1 MTTQSQ
7 LTRLRALILSG
18 EGLRTIRWRSVLH
31 LMSGSAGNAFIMLL
45 ATLLAARTLEPQQ
58 YGVMVLILA
67 IGRVCE
73 RLLRFESWQPLVRFV
88 AEEELVGTPEKIA
101 RLYLFGFLLDVTS
114 AVTASALA
122 IAFGLLFA
130 GLVGLDAD
138 NSWLIMIYAC
148 AIAVNIRGMPSAA
161 LRLGGRFKTL
171 AYIQLFANS
180 LRLVLATACFLA
192 DFGVVAFI
200 AVWTATQ
207 ILDSLL
213 FLFCGFRA
221 LAKSGIPSPL
231 RSNPRGLRKE
241 FPGFLGFAFSTNLS
255 STVRTL
261 THEMDTLLVGAFAGP
276 AMAGLYN
283 LAKRI
288 ARMAQQVADLIQ
300 TVVYPDLSRMWS
312 KRSTPEFRQAV
323 VGLQFLL
330 LAVSLIVFVLALAAG
345 QPLIVVAFGQ
355 KYGGIYP
362 LLLAQIV
369 AVAFTMHSAPSRSA
383 LLAMNKPRAVLV
395 AAIAASAAFFVA
407 AFLLMP
413 AMGALGANVAHIV
426 AAAIAAI
433 LFDILMWRQIGK
445 EPATDE
451 PEEASAE

>member
-1 MTTQSQ
+1 MVTQSP
-7 LTRLRALILSG
+7 LTKLRASIPSG
-18 EGLRTIRWRSVLH
+18 AGLRAIRWRSVLH

-88 AEEELVGTPEKIA
+88 AEEEHAGTPEKIA
-101 RLYLFGFLLDVTS
+101 RLYLFGLLLDVTS
-114 AVTASALA
+114 ALAASGLA
-122 IAFGLLFA
+122 IAFGMLLA
-130 GLVGLDAD
+130 GLVGLEAD
-138 NSWLIMIYAC
+138 DSWLIMIYAC

-180 LRLVLATACFLA
+180 LRLLLAAACFLA
-192 DFGVVAFI
+192 DAGVVAFI
-200 AVWTATQ
+200 VVWTAAQ

-213 FLFCGFRA
+213 FLYCGFRA
-221 LAKSGIPSPL
+221 LGKSGIPSPL
-231 RSNPRGLRKE
+231 RSSPFGLRKE

-255 STVRTL
+255 SMVRTF

-288 ARMAQQVADLIQ
+288 AKMAQQISDLIQ
-300 TVVYPDLSRMWS
+300 TVVYPDLSRLWS
-312 KRSTPEFRQAV
+312 KRSTPEFRQAI

-330 LAVSLIVFVLALAAG
+330 LAVSLTVFVLILAAG
-345 QPLIVVAFGQ
+345 QPLIGLAFGQ
-355 KYGGIYP
+355 EYAGIYP

-369 AVAFTMHSAPSRSA
+369 AVAFTMHGAPSRSA
-383 LLAMNKPRAVLV
+383 LLAMNKPRAVLLT
-395 AAIAASAAFFVA
+395 AIASSTAFFVT
-407 AFLLMP
+407 AFALMP
-413 AMGALGANVAHIV
+413 KMGALGANIAHIV
-426 AAAIAAI
+426 AAAMAAI
-433 LFDILMWRQIGK
+433 LFDILIWRRIGQEHAK
-445 EPATDE
+445 DE
-451 PEEASAE
+451 PKESRTE

>member
-1 MTTQSQ
+1 MVTQSP
-7 LTRLRALILSG
+7 LTRLRASILSG

-31 LMSGSAGNAFIMLL
+31 LMSGSAGNAAIMLL
-45 ATLLAARTLEPQQ
+45 ATLLAARTLEPEQ

-88 AEEELVGTPEKIA
+88 AEEEHVGTPDKIA
-101 RLYLFGFLLDVTS
+101 RLYLFGLLLDVSS

-130 GLVGLDAD
+130 GLVGLDSD
-138 NSWLIMIYAC
+138 NSWLIVIYAC

-180 LRLVLATACFLA
+180 LRLVLAAACFLA
-192 DFGVVAFI
+192 DAGVIVFI
-200 AVWTATQ
+200 AVWTAAQ

-213 FLFCGFRA
+213 FLYCGFRA
-221 LAKSGIPSPL
+221 LGKSGIPNPL
-231 RSNPRGLRKE
+231 RSSPRGLRKE

-255 STVRTL
+255 SMVRTL

-288 ARMAQQVADLIQ
+288 AKMAQQIADLIQ
-300 TVVYPDLSRMWS
+300 TVVYPDLSRLWS

-330 LAVSLIVFVLALAAG
+330 LVVCLTVFVLILVAG
-345 QPLIVVAFGQ
+345 QPLIILAFGQ
-355 KYGGIYP
+355 GYAGIYP

-383 LLAMNKPRAVLV
+383 LLAMNKPRAVLLVSV
-395 AAIAASAAFFVA
+395 ASSAAFFVA

-426 AAAIAAI
+426 GGALAAI
-433 LFDILMWRQIGK
+433 LFDVLIWRRIGK
-445 EPATDE
+445 ESSKDE
-451 PEEASAE
+451 PEEGSAE